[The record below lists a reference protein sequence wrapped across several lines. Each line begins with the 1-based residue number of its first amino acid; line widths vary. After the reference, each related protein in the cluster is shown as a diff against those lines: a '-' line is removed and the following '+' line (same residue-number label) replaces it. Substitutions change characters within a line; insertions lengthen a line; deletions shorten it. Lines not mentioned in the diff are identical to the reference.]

1 MRDAVKLAEIG
12 RISMPKPLDM
22 YTLYYAPGTASMAA
36 HMALIEIGAPYRLER
51 VDFEHKAQRS
61 EAYLRLNPLGQ
72 VPTLVIDGQPYTE
85 SAALLMMLADRHPE
99 ARLAPLPGTP
109 KRNEWYQW
117 MVFLSNALGASF
129 RTWFYPQDLGAADH
143 PPAVRAALQAHIE
156 GLWTRLDNHL
166 VSRGPYLLGD
176 QLSAADLQL
185 IMHMRW
191 SRNMLRSALDWP
203 ALRQLATL
211 LRRRESWQRLC
222 DVENLNEWRGPD

>member
-1 MRDAVKLAEIG
+1 
-12 RISMPKPLDM
+12 
-22 YTLYYAPGTASMAA
+22 MAA

-72 VPTLVIDGQPYTE
+72 VPTLVIDGQAYTE

-99 ARLAPLPGTP
+99 AQLAPLPGTS

-117 MVFLSNALGASF
+117 MVFPSNALGASF

-143 PPAVRAALQAHIE
+143 PPAVRDALQARIE

-166 VSRGPYLLGD
+166 ASRGPYLLGE

-185 IMHMRW
+185 IMYMRW
-191 SRNMLRSALDWP
+191 SRNMPRSALDWP
-203 ALRQLATL
+203 ALRQFATL

-222 DVENLNEWRGPD
+222 DAENLNEWRGPD